1 MTVNTVYFEGRMGC
15 FSLLQF
21 SNLSPPL
28 SCSPLLSRSSPLSLS
43 FSLLS
48 FPFSPFSRFHS
59 PSPFSPPF
67 LSPILLSPV
76 FTLLPLFPTLPLPH
90 PSPFSRFHS
99 PSPFS
104 HPSYLPSFFFLPFSL
119 SFPLFQPFLS
129 PILLLSPPLLH
140 LPCRPLLYTSNHVLK
155 QPWGGE
161 CIVFS
166 ISVRPSVRFLQFI
179 TPL

>member
-59 PSPFSPPF
+59 PSPFS
-67 LSPILLSPV
+67 
-76 FTLLPLFPTLPLPH
+76 
-90 PSPFSRFHS
+90 
-99 PSPFS
+99 

-140 LPCRPLLYTSNHVLK
+140 LPCRPLPGAPPPKIGKNK
-155 QPWGGE
+155 IFWRK
-161 CIVFS
+161 IVIFHTKYPKK
-166 ISVRPSVRFLQFI
+166 ISRLP
-179 TPL
+179 PLGAICLSAHPPT